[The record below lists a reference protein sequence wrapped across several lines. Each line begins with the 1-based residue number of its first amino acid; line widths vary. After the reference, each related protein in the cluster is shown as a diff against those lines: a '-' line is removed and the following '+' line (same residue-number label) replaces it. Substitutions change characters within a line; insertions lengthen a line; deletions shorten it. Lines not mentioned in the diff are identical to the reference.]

1 MNIFPYISNRYFATI
16 ATISEVK
23 MKNFIDWATETKKEL
38 PVFILDEKTKRGGI
52 ATWAY
57 PDAVARGQ
65 YPDSYFLP
73 IAADALIKLKGGKAK
88 G

>member
-1 MNIFPYISNRYFATI
+1 
-16 ATISEVK
+16 
-23 MKNFIDWATETKKEL
+23 
-38 PVFILDEKTKRGGI
+38 
-52 ATWAY
+52 
-57 PDAVARGQ
+57 VARGQ